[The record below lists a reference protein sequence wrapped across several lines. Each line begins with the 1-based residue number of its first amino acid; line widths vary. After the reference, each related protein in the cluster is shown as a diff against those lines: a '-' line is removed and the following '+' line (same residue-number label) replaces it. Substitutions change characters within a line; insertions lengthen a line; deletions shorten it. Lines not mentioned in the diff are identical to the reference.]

1 MDALGAARVA
11 RSDRRGNGDMSDE
24 ERKEQYELFVLGTAE
39 PEAAEEIRALLARGD
54 AETIRG
60 VAEARALV
68 AALALTAT
76 EVEPPKRLKR
86 RLMAAVRRDEPGIPS
101 WTWAWATAT
110 ALALLVSLNFWQRE
124 QNKAQELAQ
133 IREQLMESETRLAA
147 LNPILEFLNEPQL
160 KITSFGAAQ
169 PQPPRGRIL
178 VSPQRGVLLVA
189 QNLTPPP
196 EGRTYQ
202 MWVVPKSGAPVSAGI
217 FQPDAGGRAIHLNPQ
232 AIDLAK
238 TAAIA
243 VSNEPAGGSAAPT
256 TTPFIVSPVGE

>member
-1 MDALGAARVA
+1 
-11 RSDRRGNGDMSDE
+11 MSDE
-24 ERKEQYELFVLGTAE
+24 ERKDQYELFVLGTAD
-39 PEAAEEIRALLARGD
+39 PEAAEEIRNLLARGD
-54 AETIRG
+54 AETVRG
-60 VAEARALV
+60 VAEARSLV
-68 AALALTAT
+68 AGLAMMAT

-110 ALALLVSLNFWQRE
+110 ALALVVALNFWQRE

-133 IREQLMESETRLAA
+133 VRAQLVESESRLASVTP
-147 LNPILEFLNEPQL
+147 LLEFLNEPQL
-160 KITSFGAAQ
+160 KITSFGDAQ

-189 QNLTPPP
+189 QNLVPVTP
-196 EGRTYQ
+196 GRTYQ

-217 FQPDAGGRAIHLNPQ
+217 FQPDPDGRVIHLNPQ
-232 AIDLAK
+232 AVNLAA

-243 VSNEPAGGSAAPT
+243 VSNEPAGGSTAPT